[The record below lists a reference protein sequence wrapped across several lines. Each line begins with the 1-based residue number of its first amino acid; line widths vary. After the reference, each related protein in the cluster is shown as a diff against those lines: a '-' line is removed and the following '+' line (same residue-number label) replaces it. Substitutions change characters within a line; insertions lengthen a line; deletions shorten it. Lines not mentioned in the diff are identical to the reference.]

1 MSCLNFDFF
10 FSSERLETR
19 TGFCDLA
26 LAKRAKAIPV
36 LASAITLLTA
46 SGFKYAGDTNSDS
59 KAYTDVD
66 KRKICIGRTKSTDE
80 ACLSLAYEMTNAK
93 NASKFKEIREKYL
106 SDKTPSMEKA
116 VAYANEILLT
126 EAEAVFNRSSVAI
139 SVGLESQV
147 KNEKY
152 LEIVRSNGDQSS
164 CIDKIFSEMKK
175 NGTVH
180 NGNKKAQDHYIAQYV
195 SAHKAQDHYIAQY
208 VSAHKI
214 KVTTPGRG
222 AVPTKSWTQKLGG
235 ISNFLCKT
243 PLLSSL
249 QPQNTQRL
257 RLLQS
262 I

>member
-26 LAKRAKAIPV
+26 LAKMAKAIPV

-195 SAHKAQDHYIAQY
+195 SAHK
-208 VSAHKI
+208 I